1 MTKDGDKMTELKTTG
16 YDVDALI
23 ELLALLQRQGYA
35 NHAITPHSHA
45 IVNARPNNFIAKD
58 SVGVLGWS
66 REFTPVILGD
76 QLFDLLQQANV
87 LEKSPHGWKSKIRV
101 SNYHRL
107 QFLHSSFPTHHHDS
121 VFFGPDTYRFVK
133 AIENHLKGI
142 NADNIKRAIDICS
155 GSGIAAIVTALALP
169 DCEVIGVDIND
180 MALELSRIN
189 AIAAHAQNVEF
200 TKSDLLKNVEGQFD
214 LIVANPP
221 YLIDELERE
230 YRHGGGEFG
239 EQLSLDIIDAALAR
253 LTPNGTLLL
262 YTGSAI
268 VDGYD
273 SFKEKLASKLDGLN
287 LSYDYQELDPDI
299 FGEEL
304 QNPIYSMCDRIAA
317 VLVNLKVAS

>member
-1 MTKDGDKMTELKTTG
+1 MTEPDTTE
-16 YDVDALI
+16 YDSDALV
-23 ELLALLQRQGYA
+23 ELLALLRSEGYT

-45 IVNARPNNFIAKD
+45 IVNARPYNFMAND
-58 SVGVLGWS
+58 SVGALGWS
-66 REFTPVILGD
+66 RQFTPVVLGD
-76 QLFDLLQQANV
+76 QLFDLLQKANV
-87 LEKSPHGWKSKIRV
+87 IEKSAHGWKSKIRV

-107 QFLHSSFPTHHHDS
+107 LFLHSSFPTHHHDS
-121 VFFGPDTYRFVK
+121 VFFGPDTYRFVR
-133 AIENHLKGI
+133 ALENHLAGVDT
-142 NADNIKRAIDICS
+142 ASIKRAVDICS

-180 MALELSRIN
+180 RALEFSRIN
-189 AIAAHAQNVEF
+189 AIAANAPNVDF

-221 YLIDELERE
+221 YLIDQLERE

-239 EQLSLDIIDAALAR
+239 EQLSLDIIDTALAR
-253 LTPNGTLLL
+253 LNPNGTLLL

-273 SFKEKLASKLDGLN
+273 SFEEKLASKLDGLN
-287 LSYDYQELDPDI
+287 QSHHYQELDPDV

-304 QNPIYSMCDRIAA
+304 LNPVYSMCDRIAA
-317 VLVNLKVAS
+317 VLVILKKTG